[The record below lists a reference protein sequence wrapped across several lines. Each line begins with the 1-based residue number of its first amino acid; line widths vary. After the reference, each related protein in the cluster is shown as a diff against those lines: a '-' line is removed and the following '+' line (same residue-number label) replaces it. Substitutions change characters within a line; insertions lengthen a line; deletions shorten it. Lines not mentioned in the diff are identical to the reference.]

1 MKYKLIDIISST
13 EKVEF
18 GTCDLCMYVGDLT
31 TESYVFEDEKGEK
44 ITIEG
49 GAWNW
54 GDYMRFTYVDVNVI
68 DFAEYISGLDIKDIY
83 AEFPSILSEFGYTLD
98 EEDGESIDEWKVE
111 LQLGVKVL
119 KIRY

>member
-18 GTCDLCMYVGDLT
+18 GTCDLCMYIGDLT

-54 GDYMRFTYVDVNVI
+54 GDYMRFTYADVNII

-83 AEFPSILSEFGYTLD
+83 AEFPSILNEFGYTLD
-98 EEDGESIDEWKVE
+98 EEEE
-111 LQLGVKVL
+111 L
-119 KIRY
+119 

>member
-68 DFAEYISGLDIKDIY
+68 DFAAYISTLDIEDIDR
-83 AEFPSILSEFGYTLD
+83 EFGYIIQTY
-98 EEDGESIDEWKVE
+98 EKR
-111 LQLGVKVL
+111 L
-119 KIRY
+119 KGDK

>member
-18 GTCDLCMYVGDLT
+18 GTCELCMYVGDLT

-49 GAWNW
+49 LLTIVLRTAVINGQYLFSTKNNGADTVKAPMGLFEDEHIDN
-54 GDYMRFTYVDVNVI
+54 DLAAVDAAI
-68 DFAEYISGLDIKDIY
+68 
-83 AEFPSILSEFGYTLD
+83 FGYYQ
-98 EEDGESIDEWKVE
+98 
-111 LQLGVKVL
+111 LQPTN
-119 KIRY
+119 

>member
-1 MKYKLIDIISST
+1 MKYKLIDILSST

-18 GTCDLCMYVGDLT
+18 GTCDLCMYIGDLT

-49 GAWNW
+49 GVWNW

-83 AEFPSILSEFGYTLD
+83 AEFPSILSEFGYIIQTYEKTLKGD
-98 EEDGESIDEWKVE
+98 K
-111 LQLGVKVL
+111 
-119 KIRY
+119 